1 MRLGPKRITRD
12 MITAAQEKG
21 WNVTQTARHYG
32 MHRTSISAACERFG
46 IELSQS
52 KFSPD
57 LPSTRSRFWKDI
69 DIAPKPVKAAVWS
82 CKPGAINRALAKLEA
97 QKALQLKS

>member
-1 MRLGPKRITRD
+1 VRLGPKRITRD
-12 MITAAQEKG
+12 MITAAHEKG

-57 LPSTRSRFWKDI
+57 LPSTRSRFWQDADAASTK
-69 DIAPKPVKAAVWS
+69 VKTAVWS
-82 CKPGAINRALAKLEA
+82 CKPGAINRALEKLEA
-97 QKALQLKS
+97 EKGLRVKS